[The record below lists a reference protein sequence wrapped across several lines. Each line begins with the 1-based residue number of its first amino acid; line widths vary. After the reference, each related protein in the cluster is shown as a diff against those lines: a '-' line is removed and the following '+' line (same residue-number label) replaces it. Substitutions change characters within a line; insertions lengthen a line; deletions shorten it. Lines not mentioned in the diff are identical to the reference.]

1 MFASSNGAGDSAG
14 ADAYSRRPVVA
25 EVAEVAEVAGHLA
38 RWRLILA

>member
-25 EVAEVAEVAGHLA
+25 EVAEVAGHLA